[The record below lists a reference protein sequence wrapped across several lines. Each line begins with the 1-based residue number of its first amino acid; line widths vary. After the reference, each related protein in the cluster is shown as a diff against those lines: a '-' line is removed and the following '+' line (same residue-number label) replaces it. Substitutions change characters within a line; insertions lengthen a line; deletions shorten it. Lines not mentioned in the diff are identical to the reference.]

1 LAKKPGQNGHPQ
13 AASDGTSKVDGNRG
27 PGQVDAGSA
36 HPNATLTTN
45 AGRPVGDNQ
54 NSISAGRRGPLL
66 MQDYLLFE
74 KMAQF
79 NRERVP
85 ERVVHAKGS
94 GAYGT
99 FTVTRDITKYTYAK
113 LFSKL
118 GNTCETFA
126 RFSTVGGEKGSAD
139 TARDPRGFAIK
150 FYTEEGNWDMTG
162 NNTPI
167 FFIRDPLKFG
177 DFIHTQKREPQTNLK
192 SATMMWDFW
201 SLSPESLH
209 QVSFLFSDR
218 GTPDGYRHMNG
229 YSSHTFS
236 LINAKDEL
244 FYVKWHFKTKQGIRC
259 LDAQKAEELA
269 GSDPDYAQRDLFH
282 AIEKG
287 DFPKWTVYI
296 QVMPENETDK
306 FQYNPFDLTKIWP
319 HSEYPLIEV
328 GELELNRNPQNYFAE
343 VEQAAFN
350 PVNIVPGM
358 GYSPDKML
366 QGRLV
371 SYPDAHR
378 YRIGTN
384 YEALPVNRPKCP
396 MHNYNRDGAMRFDDN
411 FGALPN
417 YEPNSFG
424 GPKEDRIYQDRA
436 LRLSG
441 EAAARYDHREGNDDY
456 AQVGVFYRKVLD
468 EGAKDR
474 LCQNIAQ
481 SLGQT
486 PERVQQLQLS
496 HFEKADPD
504 YRARV
509 EKFLQANERPEY
521 AHTPNEADYALRLPE
536 K

>member
-1 LAKKPGQNGHPQ
+1 MADQRGPNGRPKN
-13 AASDGTSKVDGNRG
+13 ASNGTNDVDGNRG
-27 PGQVDAGSA
+27 PGQTDAGSD

-45 AGRPVGDNQ
+45 SGRPVSDNQ
-54 NSISAGRRGPLL
+54 NSISAGARGPLL
-66 MQDYLLFE
+66 MEDYLLFE

-94 GAYGT
+94 GAHGK
-99 FTVTRDITKYTYAK
+99 FTVTHDITKYTTAK
-113 LFSKL
+113 LFSKV
-118 GNTCETFA
+118 GNICETFA

-139 TARDPRGFAIK
+139 TARDPRGFALK
-150 FYTEEGNWDMTG
+150 FYTEEGNWDMVG

-192 SATMMWDFW
+192 SPTMMWDFW

-209 QVSFLFSDR
+209 QVSFLFGDR
-218 GTPDGYRHMNG
+218 GTPDGFRHMNG

-236 LINAKDEL
+236 LINANNEL
-244 FYVKWHFKTKQGIRC
+244 FYVKWHFKTKQGIQN
-259 LDAQKAEELA
+259 LYAKKAEELA

-287 DFPKWTVYI
+287 DFPKWTAFI
-296 QVMPENETDK
+296 QVMPENETGK
-306 FQYNPFDLTKIWP
+306 FKFNPFDLTKVWP
-319 HSEYPLIEV
+319 HGEYPLIEV
-328 GELELNRNPQNYFAE
+328 GEFELNRNPLNYFAE

-384 YEALPVNRPKCP
+384 YEALPVNAPKCP
-396 MHNYNRDGAMRFDDN
+396 MQNYNRDGAMRFDGN
-411 FGALPN
+411 FGAMPN

-424 GPKEDRIYQDRA
+424 APKEDSSYRDRPI
-436 LRLSG
+436 RLSG
-441 EAAARYDHREGNDDY
+441 EPAARYDHREGNDDY
-456 AQVGVFYRKVLD
+456 YQVGVFFRMLD

-486 PERVQQLQLS
+486 PERIQKLQLT
-496 HFEKADPD
+496 HFEKADPG

-509 EKFLQANERPEY
+509 EKFLAQNEHPEFI
-521 AHTPNEADYALRLPE
+521 HGPNEAGYALRLPE